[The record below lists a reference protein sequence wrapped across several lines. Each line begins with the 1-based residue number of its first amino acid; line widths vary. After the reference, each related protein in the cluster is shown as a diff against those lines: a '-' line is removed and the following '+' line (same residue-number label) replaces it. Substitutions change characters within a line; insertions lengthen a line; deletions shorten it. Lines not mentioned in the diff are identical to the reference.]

1 MSGVHETLVYIV
13 SYSEEIK
20 NTCMLCCIIIIAMK
34 TLNSKTKGAVSQAQC
49 SGTKRVEKLALPQ
62 CIS

>member
-1 MSGVHETLVYIV
+1 MLGVHKTLVYIV

-20 NTCMLCCIIIIAMK
+20 NMYMLCCITIIAMK

-49 SGTKRVEKLALPQ
+49 SGTNRVEKLALPQ
-62 CIS
+62 CIA